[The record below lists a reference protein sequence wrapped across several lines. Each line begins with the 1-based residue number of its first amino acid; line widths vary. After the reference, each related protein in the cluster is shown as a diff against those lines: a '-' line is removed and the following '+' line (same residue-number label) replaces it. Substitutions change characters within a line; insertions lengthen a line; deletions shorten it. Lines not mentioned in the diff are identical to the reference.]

1 MDVRAWL
8 QNTADREPPDEED
21 RAGFPDYLQP
31 ERYTADEHT
40 RVNQSKRKRASSEP
54 PSVQR
59 RPSRGRH
66 GGHEEC
72 VSSSDHVRNVHT
84 ATASSSSSS
93 SGERRESSP
102 DRRFNRTF
110 ERRARHKTKEDRY
123 EPKAK
128 KRRKEHESRK
138 DRKAKEKS
146 KSKRRKSHRSG
157 DGARTAGLVTSFQLK
172 DRPKNN
178 RLTVSEKHPAKV
190 STQLTLAVAAPSRR
204 QRRHIQAWESW
215 CSYTRKRLWS

>member
-21 RAGFPDYLQP
+21 RAGFPDYLRP
-31 ERYTADEHT
+31 ERYTTEEH
-40 RVNQSKRKRASSEP
+40 RHVNQSKRKRASSEP
-54 PSVQR
+54 DRVQR
-59 RPSRGRH
+59 HPSRGRH
-66 GGHEEC
+66 GGHERAAERD
-72 VSSSDHVRNVHT
+72 SSSDHVRGARSGT
-84 ATASSSSSS
+84 TSSQSSSSD
-93 SGERRESSP
+93 ERREPSP

-110 ERRARHKTKEDRY
+110 ERRARHKTKDDRY

-146 KSKRRKSHRSG
+146 KSRRRKSHRSG
-157 DGARTAGLVTSFQLK
+157 DGTRTAGLVTSFQLK

-178 RLTVSEKHPAKV
+178 RLTVSEKH
-190 STQLTLAVAAPSRR
+190 L
-204 QRRHIQAWESW
+204 
-215 CSYTRKRLWS
+215 